1 MAIYYVPLR
10 GGGLAGTRT
19 QITPACVGLLL
30 PIELQG
36 LIAAGFPAALGGPTL
51 ARSSLYPPVYLA
63 GKHGAQTAK
72 ALIPGCKTPSAL
84 VPDYP
89 PVRGGL
95 CQLSLGSN
103 RRRSVVAVEGTA
115 GIEPAHPS
123 CACRGCSEA
132 MPILAPLPHALPTGV
147 LFGFWGDRNR
157 TGLLMQRIAP
167 TERGNGTR
175 TPEFYVPAPRK
186 ISGCRW
192 A

>member
-1 MAIYYVPLR
+1 M
-10 GGGLAGTRT
+10 T
-19 QITPACVGLLL
+19 
-30 PIELQG
+30 
-36 LIAAGFPAALGGPTL
+36 AGFPAALGEPTL
-51 ARSSLYPPVYLA
+51 VRPSLYPPVYLA

-72 ALIPGCKTPSAL
+72 ALIPGCKAPSAL

-147 LFGFWGDRNR
+147 LFDFPGRRESNPPSDAGGIK
-157 TGLLMQRIAP
+157 TAALLPAMY
-167 TERGNGTR
+167 E
-175 TPEFYVPAPRK
+175 PAPGPQLIITQHPSSEGRGDGGSS
-186 ISGCRW
+186 SGYRRR
-192 A
+192 